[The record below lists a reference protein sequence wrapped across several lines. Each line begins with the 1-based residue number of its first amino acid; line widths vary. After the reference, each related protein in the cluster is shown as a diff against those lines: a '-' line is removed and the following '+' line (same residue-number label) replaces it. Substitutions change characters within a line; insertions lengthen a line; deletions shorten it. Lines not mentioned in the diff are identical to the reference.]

1 MQTNVVAAHQ
11 SFRDPV
17 GLARRMAF
25 APVPAA
31 RSALLRTALGVAAI
45 PLDRWLAR
53 RERGLVAAAP
63 ASHQPLLL
71 IVGAP
76 RSGTTLVYQTLA
88 RALPVSYPT
97 NLSALFPH
105 APITAQAA
113 FSRRHVD
120 PNPRIETRAVPR
132 SFYGQTRG
140 FANTNDAFH
149 VWDRWLGGERYRA
162 PDSLPPETV
171 AAMRQFFDAWR
182 SRFPDPFINKNNRNT
197 DCIDL
202 LAVALP
208 EARFL
213 VVRRDRAAT
222 ERSLLVARQV
232 VQGDVRRAW
241 GLRSRDADHGED
253 PLEVVREQLDVIEA
267 RLRTQCATVAPERLG
282 EIDFAEFVAEPRGT
296 VEVAARLLELEPR
309 TRP

>member
-31 RSALLRTALGVAAI
+31 RSALLRSALGVPAI

-53 RERGLVAAAP
+53 RERALESAAP
-63 ASHQPLLL
+63 VSHQPFLL

-105 APITAQAA
+105 APITAQSA
-113 FSRRHVD
+113 FLRRRVD
-120 PNPRIETRAVPR
+120 ASQPFDASAIPR

-140 FANTNDAFH
+140 FTNTNDAFH

-162 PDSLPPETV
+162 PDALPSE
-171 AAMRQFFDAWR
+171 AIADMRRFFDAWR
-182 SRFPDPFINKNNRNT
+182 SRFRHSFINKNNRNT

-202 LAVALP
+202 LAAALP

-213 VVRRDRAAT
+213 VVRRDRAET
-222 ERSLLVARQV
+222 ERSLLVARRV

-241 GLRSRDADHGED
+241 GLRSRDAAPGED
-253 PLEVVREQLDVIEA
+253 PVAVVREQLDTIEA
-267 RLRTQCATVAPERLG
+267 RLGSQCATVSPARLG
-282 EIDFAEFVAEPRGT
+282 EVDFAEFLAAPGGT
-296 VEVAARLLELEPR
+296 VAVAARLLEVEPR
-309 TRP
+309 SRP